1 VGKSQE
7 VKAKEV
13 GEALPEEKKNK
24 RKKRLE
30 KQLKELES
38 FQKELEQLE
47 DEDARLNMTDRDAT
61 VMRRKDGTI
70 DKWPILV
77 QDNSCKRPDTG
88 SFLPV
93 KRCRGR
99 LTILAREYYSFRA
112 WLLHSLN
119 FLFKESTKC

>member
-1 VGKSQE
+1 MGKSQE

-47 DEDARLNMTDRDAT
+47 DEDA
-61 VMRRKDGTI
+61 G
-70 DKWPILV
+70 
-77 QDNSCKRPDTG
+77 
-88 SFLPV
+88 
-93 KRCRGR
+93 
-99 LTILAREYYSFRA
+99 
-112 WLLHSLN
+112 
-119 FLFKESTKC
+119 